1 MCAIIGDDQVI
12 SQIRGYTFTFAVWI
26 CQLDGLTGELQWID
40 GEIFGKTASV
50 NADTG
55 YVDTGSVCAGTCPGV
70 IGIRKCIV
78 NIFF

>member
-26 CQLDGLTGELQWID
+26 SQLDGLTGDFQWID

-55 YVDTGSVCAGTCPGV
+55 YMDTRSVGAGTCPGV
-70 IGIRKCIV
+70 IEIRKCIV
-78 NIFF
+78 NIFL

>member
-12 SQIRGYTFTFAVWI
+12 SQIRDYTFTFAVWI

-40 GEIFGKTASV
+40 GEVFGKTASV

-55 YVDTGSVCAGTCPGV
+55 YMDTRSVGSGTCHGV
-70 IGIRKCIV
+70 IIIRKGII

>member
-40 GEIFGKTASV
+40 GEVFGKTASV

-55 YVDTGSVCAGTCPGV
+55 YIDTRSVGSGTCHGV
-70 IGIRKCIV
+70 IRIRKGII
-78 NIFF
+78 NIFL